1 MKKNKLVA
9 PFLKWVGGKRQLM
22 PVINELLPRKYS
34 TYYEPF
40 VGGGAVLFELQPTK
54 AIINDFNSE
63 LVNTYN
69 IIKNKPEDLI
79 EDLKTHINEPD
90 YFYELRSLDRL
101 EEFLSLSDLKRASRV
116 IYLNKTCYNGLY
128 RVNNSGEFNTP
139 FGKYKNPNIVNDITI
154 RAVSKYLNSNDI
166 TIINEDF
173 ENAVKDIRKGDFVY
187 FDPPYDPV
195 SKSSNFTGYVQGGF
209 NASEQIRLKNLC
221 DNLDSKGVNFL
232 VSNSSTKL
240 ILDLYSKYN
249 ITLVKANRAINSVA
263 SKRGE
268 VEEVLIKN
276 YN

>member
-1 MKKNKLVA
+1 M
-9 PFLKWVGGKRQLM
+9 
-22 PVINELLPRKYS
+22 
-34 TYYEPF
+34 
-40 VGGGAVLFELQPTK
+40 
-54 AIINDFNSE
+54 
-63 LVNTYN
+63 
-69 IIKNKPEDLI
+69 
-79 EDLKTHINEPD
+79 
-90 YFYELRSLDRL
+90 
-101 EEFLSLSDLKRASRV
+101 
-116 IYLNKTCYNGLY
+116 Y

-166 TIINEDF
+166 TIISEDF

-221 DNLDSKGVNFL
+221 DKLDSLGVNFL
-232 VSNSSTKL
+232 VSNSATKL

-249 ITLVKANRAINSVA
+249 ITSVKANRAINSVA